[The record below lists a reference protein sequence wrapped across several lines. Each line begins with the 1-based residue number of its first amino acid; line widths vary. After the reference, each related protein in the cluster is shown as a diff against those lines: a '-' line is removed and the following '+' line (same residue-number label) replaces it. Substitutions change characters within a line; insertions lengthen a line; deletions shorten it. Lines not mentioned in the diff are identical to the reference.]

1 LIDGGNMEKKVEQMT
16 KAELIEYAKRLE
28 SDHARDV
35 HLSETVNSK
44 DAEILRLKQS
54 IKDEI
59 EVKVKAVKEEAQT
72 IKDEIEVK
80 VKAVK
85 EEAQKKIDKL
95 ILEKEANDAE
105 ILKEY
110 KRLREESE
118 AQQKTIADSFEQR
131 LKEKQAEVD
140 AYKAALARRSDELE
154 QGLYQFDAFI
164 KGVQG
169 AAEMAVE
176 LRGLLNEKITRK

>member
-1 LIDGGNMEKKVEQMT
+1 MEKKVEQMT

-28 SDHARDV
+28 SDHERDS
-35 HLSETVNSK
+35 HLAETVNSK

-59 EVKVKAVKEEAQT
+59 EVKVKAVKEEAQ
-72 IKDEIEVK
+72 
-80 VKAVK
+80 
-85 EEAQKKIDKL
+85 KKIDKL
-95 ILEKEANDAE
+95 VLEKEANDAE

-118 AQQKTIADSFEQR
+118 AKQKTIADSFEQR
-131 LKEKQAEVD
+131 LKEKQAEVE